1 MAKQSCKLK
10 SRGWS
15 VLAKNHSAEVQELKA
30 EMIKIGKLI
39 NIDISEFRNI
49 VQKVK
54 KGENEA
60 RSAKKKW
67 LKQICD

>member
-1 MAKQSCKLK
+1 MAKQSGK
-10 SRGWS
+10 SKVKGWG

-54 KGENEA
+54 KEKTKLEA
-60 RSAKKKW
+60 QKKKW